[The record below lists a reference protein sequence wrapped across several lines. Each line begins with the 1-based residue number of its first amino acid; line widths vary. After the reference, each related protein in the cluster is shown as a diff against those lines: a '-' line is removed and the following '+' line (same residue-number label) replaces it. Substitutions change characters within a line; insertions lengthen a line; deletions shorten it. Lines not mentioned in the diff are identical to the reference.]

1 MTSTERPGTD
11 LATAPDMGR
20 GVVTGA
26 SLESRIHY
34 ADVLSH
40 AGLVPRDYQGKP
52 ANVLY
57 AVETGTML
65 GIHPIAAINGINII
79 SGKPTVSPALMTAL
93 VRRAGHK
100 VRVKVTGT
108 VAGGDIVATCEVIRH
123 DDPEFTYSA
132 SWDIARAKRA
142 GLWGGKS
149 GAWANYPEAMLKARA
164 IGEVCREA
172 AEDALCGIH
181 YTPEELGA
189 HVNGDGEIIE
199 GAVVPD
205 MPAQSPSAPT
215 PAVPALDGD
224 LVRAAILGARTKGIL
239 LDHLVEVGAAHRD
252 PHGAVTWPR
261 RRDLEGLRVADEHGQ
276 EVSAWALIGARGR
289 SLPDV
294 ALAEETTPDVD
305 TLLAESS
312 DVTDAE
318 IVDETTGVLA

>member
-1 MTSTERPGTD
+1 MTSTD
-11 LATAPDMGR
+11 LTTAPDMGR
-20 GVVTGA
+20 GVVTGT

-79 SGKPTVSPALMTAL
+79 SGKPTISPALMTAL

-100 VRVKVTGT
+100 VRVKVAGT
-108 VAGGDIVATCEVIRH
+108 VTGGDIVATCEVIRH

-132 SWDIARAKRA
+132 SWDIDRARRA

-199 GAVVPD
+199 GAVVAD
-205 MPAQSPSAPT
+205 MPVQRPASPA
-215 PAVPALDGD
+215 AVALDGE
-224 LVRAAILGARTKGIL
+224 LVRAAILGARTKGGLI
-239 LDHLVEVGAAHRD
+239 DNLVEVGAATQVEGG
-252 PHGAVTWPR
+252 PVTWPR
-261 RRDLEGLRVADEHGQ
+261 RRDLETLHLADEHGQ
-276 EVSAWALIGARGR
+276 DVTAWALIGARGR

-294 ALAEETTPDVD
+294 ALAPEAAEDVGA
-305 TLLAESS
+305 LLADSS

-318 IVDETTGVLA
+318 IVDESTGVLL